1 MKIFDNFLVEGIK
14 CLSCGQ
20 EEGIECNSDHVGNE
34 IHCQMENPELGN
46 FGDACYVAH
55 DGKYTKSHPTSCY
68 MNY

>member
-1 MKIFDNFLVEGIK
+1 MLIFDNSLVVGIK

-34 IHCQMENPELGN
+34 VHWQIENPELGN

-55 DGKYTKSHPTSCY
+55 DGKYTKSIQNSCY
-68 MNY
+68 IHR